1 MGEKA
6 PSILI
11 WIVKYLITCVIYTLL
26 MVVAVFVASG
36 IEGRLL
42 FEEAMPIIF
51 VYVYVCNFFIT
62 IIGALKGKYIYIIA
76 SFSLAAGSMIG
87 ILNACTDSAGWEYF
101 AAVMLLIL
109 ILGFGVVLGG
119 IVQLIYFIRKKK
131 LVKKNVEPNLMNN
144 DEIIKKGSFGKIGL
158 ILLGIYGVLLL
169 ALVIATLFYLE
180 YEEVDHYL
188 EPLVEVE
195 EMTYGQQVEYHLES
209 ISYIE
214 QTAEY
219 KNQLEINKDGAT
231 VYNRYESDED
241 RNETLLSS
249 TEKVLTE
256 KQVEEL
262 EDYLIHESGF

>member
-1 MGEKA
+1 
-6 PSILI
+6 
-11 WIVKYLITCVIYTLL
+11 
-26 MVVAVFVASG
+26 
-36 IEGRLL
+36 
-42 FEEAMPIIF
+42 
-51 VYVYVCNFFIT
+51 
-62 IIGALKGKYIYIIA
+62 
-76 SFSLAAGSMIG
+76 
-87 ILNACTDSAGWEYF
+87 
-101 AAVMLLIL
+101 
-109 ILGFGVVLGG
+109 
-119 IVQLIYFIRKKK
+119 
-131 LVKKNVEPNLMNN
+131 MNN